1 MGIDVNRALKP
12 IIFVLAAIYFVVDAI
27 FVAIAKPLTDWI
39 ADRKIFAG
47 ARAWIVSL
55 RPYPTLALFAVPL
68 IVLEPAKPAAAYLMA
83 TGHMAAGTVT
93 LIVAELL
100 KVILVERLFKISRSK
115 LLSIPAFAW
124 SYRILKQPLDWCQ
137 ATYAWQSARRWVLI
151 GRYELRHLVLQIR
164 ESSARLS
171 AQH

>member
-12 IIFVLAAIYFVVDAI
+12 VVFVLAAVYFVVDAI
-27 FVAIAKPLTDWI
+27 FVAIVKPLTDWT
-39 ADRKIFAG
+39 ANRKIFAG

-55 RPYPTLALFAVPL
+55 RPYPTLALFAMPL

-83 TGHMAAGTVT
+83 TGHVAAGTVT
-93 LIVAELL
+93 FIIAELL

-124 SYRILKQPLDWCQ
+124 CHRIMRQVIDWFQ

-151 GRYELRHLVLQIR
+151 GRYELRHLALQIR